1 MKSNITTEN
10 NYNETIKKIIDLSL
24 TFLNKESKCWIDI
37 MCTKIKFCELQKQY
51 LLENKPLFFQKKKL
65 EEYHIKIKDIDDKIM
80 KILSDI
86 EEEISFSEKSD
97 ILLTSK

>member
-65 EEYHIKIKDIDDKIM
+65 KEYNIKIKDIDDTIM

>member
-1 MKSNITTEN
+1 MKSDITTEN

-24 TFLNKESKCWIDI
+24 TFLNKESK
-37 MCTKIKFCELQKQY
+37 CTKIKFCELQKQY

-65 EEYHIKIKDIDDKIM
+65 EEYNIKIKDIDDKIM